1 MILNEFK
8 EELSDE
14 NEIFATK
21 AYDAATVNPIGS
33 HNSNLFVFN
42 IQPLNGTKKS
52 RICHFTQ
59 NSSSKTENL
68 IKSIVQKIFEASNE
82 SNFNFLIRVNRW

>member
-8 EELSDE
+8 EELNDE

-21 AYDAATVNPIGS
+21 AYDAATVSPIGS

-52 RICHFTQ
+52 R
-59 NSSSKTENL
+59 
-68 IKSIVQKIFEASNE
+68 
-82 SNFNFLIRVNRW
+82 

>member
-8 EELSDE
+8 EELNDE

-21 AYDAATVNPIGS
+21 AYDAATVSPIGS

-52 RICHFTQ
+52 RWILCEMT
-59 NSSSKTENL
+59 
-68 IKSIVQKIFEASNE
+68 KIFEASNE
-82 SNFNFLIRVNRW
+82 SNFNFLIRVNRWWNGNE